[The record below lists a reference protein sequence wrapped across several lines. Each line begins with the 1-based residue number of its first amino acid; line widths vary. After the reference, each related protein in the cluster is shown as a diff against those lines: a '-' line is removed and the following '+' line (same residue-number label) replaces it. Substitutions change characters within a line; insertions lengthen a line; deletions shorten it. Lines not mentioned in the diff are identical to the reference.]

1 MVPQSTLMQRPCR
14 ECRIKSTQRVHMQ
27 ETALPCFGESAT
39 STSAGSCGPPPWASF
54 CVLVCNRQACCARHC
69 NPSRTCH
76 GSMEGRGGGEHGS
89 WAVVKR
95 LRQGARASDHQ
106 GPAASSIRRVSMR
119 ACSNPTQITSFSV
132 YYHDITVTFLSR
144 EHNYICK

>member
-1 MVPQSTLMQRPCR
+1 MRRRNASHLG
-14 ECRIKSTQRVHMQ
+14 
-27 ETALPCFGESAT
+27 ETPRD
-39 STSAGSCGPPPWASF
+39 PWRF
-54 CVLVCNRQACCARHC
+54 VFCNRQACCARHC

-132 YYHDITVTFLSR
+132 YYHDIIVTFLSR
-144 EHNYICK
+144 EQPLEQRVRFRTEPFPSKIGDQSPSPPSPSVRVL

>member
-1 MVPQSTLMQRPCR
+1 MLWRIRHLHVGKTKTMRRLRSTEDVNRNDARCGGKMRRRNASHLG
-14 ECRIKSTQRVHMQ
+14 
-27 ETALPCFGESAT
+27 ETPRDLWRFV
-39 STSAGSCGPPPWASF
+39 F
-54 CVLVCNRQACCARHC
+54 CNRQACCARHC